1 MGLHTEQLAGRTQ
14 QVFFSAEEE
23 ENFIYPGAFEVDF
36 NKRAEFDARRW
47 NHARSTARSA
57 S

>member
-1 MGLHTEQLAGRTQ
+1 MAELKTVAQAGSALHAEQLAGRTQ

-23 ENFIYPGAFEVDF
+23 ENYLYPQAFSVDLPVP
-36 NKRAEFDARRW
+36 
-47 NHARSTARSA
+47 STARSA